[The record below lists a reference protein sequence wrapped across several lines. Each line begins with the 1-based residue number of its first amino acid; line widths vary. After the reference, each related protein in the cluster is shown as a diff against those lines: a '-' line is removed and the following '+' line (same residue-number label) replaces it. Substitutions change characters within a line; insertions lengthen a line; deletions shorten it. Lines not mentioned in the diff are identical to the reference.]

1 MSISWTVAPV
11 AWMLTV
17 FSLGVMAHDG
27 APSRGSAA
35 PAGPPEQTPF
45 GIAGNADRAARTIAI
60 DMSDAMRF
68 SPSSIRVRSGET
80 VRLRV
85 TNKGATQHEMV
96 LGTMED
102 LRRHAELMR
111 RFPDME
117 HAEPFIAHV
126 APGGT
131 GEIVWKFNRPGQ
143 FHFACLVPGHLEAGM
158 IGRVVV
164 ESRDHQPRISTRSF
178 FR

>member
-1 MSISWTVAPV
+1 MTRTGPILVALALAGGV
-11 AWMLTV
+11 A
-17 FSLGVMAHDG
+17 
-27 APSRGSAA
+27 AA
-35 PAGPPEQTPF
+35 PASAHEAGHGTSEHAVVRAEQTPF
-45 GIAGNADRAARTIAI
+45 GIAGDPHRAARTIAI

-68 SPSSIRVRSGET
+68 SPSSIRVRNGET

-102 LRRHAELMR
+102 LRRHAEMMR
-111 RFPDME
+111 KFPDME
-117 HAEPFIAHV
+117 HAEAFIAHV
-126 APGGT
+126 APGET

-164 ESRDHQPRISTRSF
+164 ESRDH
-178 FR
+178 

>member
-1 MSISWTVAPV
+1 MSISWRVVPV
-11 AWMLTV
+11 ACMLTA
-17 FSLGVMAHDG
+17 FSLGVMAHGG
-27 APSRGSAA
+27 APSRGAAA
-35 PAGPPEQTPF
+35 PAGRAEQTPF
-45 GIAGNADRAARTIAI
+45 GIAGHPDRAARTIAI

-85 TNKGATQHEMV
+85 TNTGTTPHELV

-117 HAEPFIAHV
+117 HAESFIAHV
-126 APGGT
+126 APGGI

-158 IGRVVV
+158 IGGVVV
-164 ESRDHQPRISTRSF
+164 DGRRRQS
-178 FR
+178 